1 MRKPNLVAAAFASIT
16 TAVFAGAIG
25 VVVTP
30 TDAFA
35 QLAPSSVANE
45 VMMEDAAAENV
56 ILGSMAT
63 PTSGQ
68 SLSYTSSVDPTT
80 NDYTF
85 GTTAGQSLNGNS
97 VSLTG
102 SGTEVETSAGF
113 PSSVSSLLTPCS
125 TYTCYYWKTTD
136 SFAVGTGSTPGTPVP
151 STDYEVAYYDPVK
164 MLWYIASV
172 FYWDDMDLEIYVVT
186 NKDVTLDADYG
197 YFTDALGNMIPCT
210 AFYSASV
217 YNPDTEDWDIE
228 IWPEYPYPGRPSP
241 SEPGPEYLTGV
252 STPGDTNDHFV
263 AMFVPEPST
272 WAMMLLGFTGLGYL
286 GYRSRKRS
294 AALAA

>member
-1 MRKPNLVAAAFASIT
+1 VTATEAS
-16 TAVFAGAIG
+16 
-25 VVVTP
+25 
-30 TDAFA
+30 A
-35 QLAPSSVANE
+35 QAPSAVANE

-56 ILGSMAT
+56 ILGSMVT

-80 NDYTF
+80 NAYTF
-85 GTTAGQSLNGNS
+85 STTAGQSLNGTS
-97 VSLTG
+97 VSVTG
-102 SGTEVETSAGF
+102 SGTEVSSSAGF
-113 PSSVSSLLTPCS
+113 PSGVSSLLTPCT
-125 TYTCYYWKTTD
+125 TYTCYYWTTTD
-136 SFAVGTGSTPGTPVP
+136 NFLVGTKTVP

-164 MLWYIASV
+164 MLWYIASA

-197 YFTDALGNMIPCT
+197 YFTDALGNKIPGT
-210 AFYSASV
+210 EFYSASV

-228 IWPEYPYPGRPSP
+228 LSPEYPYPGGRPSP

-252 STPGDTNDHFV
+252 STPGDTDNHFV
-263 AMFVPEPST
+263 ATFVPEPST
-272 WAMMLLGFTGLGYL
+272 WAMMLLGFAGLGYL